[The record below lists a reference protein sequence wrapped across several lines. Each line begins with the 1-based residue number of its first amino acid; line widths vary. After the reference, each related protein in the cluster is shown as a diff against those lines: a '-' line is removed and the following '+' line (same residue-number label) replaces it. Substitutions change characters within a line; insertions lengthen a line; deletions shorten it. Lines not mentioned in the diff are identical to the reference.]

1 MDIPRCHFKIY
12 DIIIFVTTGI
22 GCISEH
28 LLVFPFME
36 PATVRIGSAD
46 LFVYGLW
53 RGLFFFQ
60 WLFSMLQPVLLYFL
74 QQLLFVTPGFFFH
87 GFILVFMRV
96 CTGFDV
102 GAIDKKAFRIQ
113 ETTGIHLH

>member
-1 MDIPRCHFKIY
+1 
-12 DIIIFVTTGI
+12 
-22 GCISEH
+22 
-28 LLVFPFME
+28 
-36 PATVRIGSAD
+36 
-46 LFVYGLW
+46 
-53 RGLFFFQ
+53 
-60 WLFSMLQPVLLYFL
+60 MLQPVLLYFL